1 MPRAQCIVYRGNKVL
16 MVRHQQG
23 NLEWWCLP
31 GGGIHDDESPS
42 TAALREL
49 HEECNVTGRIIRETS
64 VLTYWDDKQYT
75 YLVDIGEQ
83 KPQLGYDPEGETK
96 TYVLAEIAW
105 LELWEIP
112 ERDRS
117 FLWAAGLM
125 GIKEF
130 FAELEQWTND
140 ISYPEVNPIQ

>member
-16 MVRHQQG
+16 MARHQQG

-42 TAALREL
+42 AATLREL
-49 HEECNVTGRIIRETS
+49 HEECNVTGKIIRETS
-64 VLTYWDDKQYT
+64 VVTYWDDKQYT
-75 YLVDIGEQ
+75 YLVGIGDQ
-83 KPQLGYDPEGETK
+83 KPLLRYDPERETK
-96 TYVLAEIAW
+96 TYVLVEIAW
-105 LELWEIP
+105 LELREIP

-130 FAELEQWTND
+130 YTELEQWTND
-140 ISYPEVNPIQ
+140 VSYPEVNPIQ